1 MYSAALFHR
10 AHAADDGF
18 YNAPPHEGRMSTETP
33 SPDPASPHDPRAA
46 GVHGLIG
53 LRALELLGEGVG
65 VVEPSGEIVWM
76 NNRLAGQSPE
86 VLRRFADACV
96 EAISAWRAS
105 PAASQTMRSGFRT
118 GSSWFEVVMTPLA
131 RGVERV
137 PVLEAPAGPL
147 PAERREGAVAL
158 LVDATPARR
167 IHDRLDAIDAAG
179 AEFLKLDAES
189 VRTLNA
195 PERLKLLEGRV
206 IAATRSL
213 LGFDHFEYRLT
224 NRRSE
229 QLELVF
235 CSGLVP
241 LGIGER
247 IFARAEGNGLS
258 GVVASTGKSIVCR
271 DVAADPRYIGGLPGA
286 RSSLTVPLVLHGRVI
301 GVLNAESEKPAQF
314 DDEDRLAA
322 ELIARYVALALN
334 LLDMLVAERVE
345 TARTV
350 LANLA
355 RESTPLLDAI
365 ATDAR
370 TLHGALGTDAA
381 ATTERII
388 ERTARLDELVRN
400 GATTPSGVLGA
411 AEALCE
417 GARDP
422 VFAGR
427 RILVADDEPSIRRTV
442 RAVLEQ
448 QGCEVS
454 EFADGATAITAIREL
469 VAAGTPPDLVISDVR
484 MPDANGYEVFRAAKD
499 ASLAIPVI
507 LMTGFGYDPNH
518 SIVRSSQEGL
528 HCFLFKPFQVTQL
541 LEESRKALLRE

>member
-1 MYSAALFHR
+1 VYPLAWAGR
-10 AHAADDGF
+10 AHGARDGF
-18 YNAPPHEGRMSTETP
+18 YNAALHGSIMSTETP

-76 NNRLAGQSPE
+76 NHRLAGHSPE

-105 PAASQTMRSGFRT
+105 PAASATMRAGFRA
-118 GSSWFEVVMTPLA
+118 GSSWYEVVMTPLG
-131 RGVERV
+131 RGIDPTR
-137 PVLEAPAGPL
+137 ASDAST
-147 PAERREGAVAL
+147 ATERREGAVAL
-158 LVDATPARR
+158 LVDATAARR
-167 IHDRLDAIDAAG
+167 IHDRLDAIDEAG
-179 AEFLKLDAES
+179 AGFLKLDSES
-189 VRTLNA
+189 VRALNA

-247 IFARAEGNGLS
+247 IFARTEGNGLS
-258 GVVASTGKSIVCR
+258 GIVAATGKSIVCR
-271 DVAADPRYIGGLPGA
+271 DVAAEPRYLGGLPGA
-286 RSSLTVPLVLHGRVI
+286 RSTLTVPLALHGRVI
-301 GVLNAESEKPAQF
+301 GVLNAESETPARF

-322 ELIARYVALALN
+322 ELLARYVALALN

-345 TARTV
+345 TARMV

-411 AEALCE
+411 AEAMGE
-417 GARDP
+417 GVRDP

-427 RILVADDEPSIRRTV
+427 RILVADDEPSIRSTV

-448 QGCEVS
+448 QGSVVS
-454 EFADGATAITAIREL
+454 DFADGAGAIAAIREM